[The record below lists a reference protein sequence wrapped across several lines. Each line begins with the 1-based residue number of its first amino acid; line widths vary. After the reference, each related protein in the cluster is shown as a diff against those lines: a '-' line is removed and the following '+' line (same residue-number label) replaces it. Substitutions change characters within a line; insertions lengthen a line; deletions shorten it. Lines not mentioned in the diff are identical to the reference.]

1 MAIKLFRNWSPRK
14 SAASS
19 QDIPRA
25 ADNEE
30 FFDRVR
36 QDAQSSAL
44 FLQYLKDRNSDID
57 WVAFVHIKQE
67 CKSLDFS
74 NAWERHRFYNRFFAV
89 PDTLNIAS
97 SSQPRL
103 HNAYDFGKFGTAAE
117 SLAEADPSLAQGAQF
132 LNPRVMRRILNDV
145 VRNLDQTWDGFLG
158 TADGQLVSQRL
169 GSNR

>member
-1 MAIKLFRNWSPRK
+1 MAIKLFRNWSPCK

-30 FFDRVR
+30 FFDWVR
-36 QDAQSSAL
+36 QDAQGSAL
-44 FLQYLKDRNSDID
+44 FLKYLQGRHTDID

-74 NAWERHRFYNRFFAV
+74 NAWERHRFYNRFIASEA
-89 PDTLNIAS
+89 LNIEERS
-97 SSQPRL
+97 LPKL
-103 HNAYDFGKFGTAAE
+103 HNAYDFGNFGTAG
-117 SLAEADPSLAQGAQF
+117 SLEKADPSLQTGAQF
-132 LNPRVMRRILNDV
+132 LNPRVMRRILTDV
-145 VRNLDQTWDGFLG
+145 IRNLNQAWGDFLG

>member
-30 FFDRVR
+30 FFDWVR
-36 QDAQSSAL
+36 QDAQGSAL
-44 FLQYLKDRNSDID
+44 FLKYLQDRKSDID

-67 CKSLDFS
+67 CKSLGFS
-74 NAWERHRFYNRFFAV
+74 NAWERHRFYNRFIEPEA
-89 PDTLNIAS
+89 LNVEA
-97 SSQPRL
+97 SSQPTL

-117 SLAEADPSLAQGAQF
+117 SLEKADPSLKRGAQF

-145 VRNLDQTWDGFLG
+145 VRNLNQAWGDFLG